1 MKTIKPLRLSLLNRP
16 YARAGR
22 NYLGV
27 AALGLVGLEPEPKLY
42 SEQDLWRIASEEI
55 GTGGVLDLG
64 LPKLV
69 PEWLLSG
76 YGHTAHQAEKTTCA
90 VQARIGGMEKSL
102 IVSGDRYWLDGR
114 ATEPQAFDRM
124 PLDWTRAFG
133 GPGIP
138 ENPLGTGAEE
148 EQVNGV
154 RTRRLPNVEAPDQRM
169 RSPRDVVRPSGFGAI
184 PPDWPQRLRLLGSE
198 YGEQWREQDF
208 PGLARDADWRY
219 FNAAPVDQRWEGL
232 QEVPRGLPFELWNM
246 HPAQPVLRGCLP
258 DWRVRAFA
266 SWNKDGSE
274 LNESGLR
281 LTTVWFF
288 PHLERAVLIWH
299 GVFSVVEDDAA
310 DVRHLM
316 AAIEMPDEPRPMD
329 HYASVLAKRLNP
341 ETAIHAVRDSDLAP
355 KSILGT
361 LELDEQLRAA
371 ERPSVR
377 NAKAG
382 ARRQYEQRRQALL
395 QRGLDPEVH
404 LPPFP
409 ESEELP
415 DLDDLPMYQER
426 LKREFE
432 DLRRTKGEAG
442 SLVAGGAEQGPSVAS
457 GSQAA
462 TAAAPAIA
470 EDLLAQMPEGGARLD
485 PGETIARLRAHRA
498 AKAGAETLS
507 PDEAQSR
514 AAEDE
519 AEVQRIRESH
529 RHMAHLQPAPPQA
542 TSFRSAKWRRRLDR
556 ARDGAKQ
563 FAGANLSGVNL
574 SDMDLRGYDLSHANL
589 ESANLT
595 GARLDGA
602 NLSGAVLA
610 RATLEQATFVNA
622 RLDGAS
628 LAKAQCRRCDF
639 TGASMDGTNCQA
651 AVFDEAVFRQ
661 ARFRANELRDSQW
674 RSCDL
679 RESHWSNLVF
689 WKVRIEHL
697 RFDAAQFKQVIWIE
711 CAFDQAAFVGARL
724 DSCGFITADASAGV
738 DFSSASLEACSFA
751 HGTSMP
757 GAIFQRARLKQCGL
771 RTTRLE
777 GADFTGA
784 CLENCDFSE
793 CDLTRARL
801 DGLIGGE
808 SLFVRT
814 NLTAASLKGA
824 DLIDA
829 SLAKADLRFA
839 NLEQAN
845 LYRADVSQALIDAT
859 TLLAGAYTQHAKLWP
874 KRREEAGA

>member
-16 YARAGR
+16 YVQAGKT
-22 NYLGV
+22 YLGV

-42 SEQDLWRIASEEI
+42 SEQDLWRIAAEEI
-55 GTGGVLDLG
+55 GAGGVLDLG

-76 YGHTAHQAEKTTCA
+76 YGHTAHQTDKTTCA
-90 VQARIGGMEKSL
+90 VQVRVGGLEKSL

-114 ATEPQAFDRM
+114 ATQPQAFDRM

-154 RTRRLPNVEAPDQRM
+154 RTRRLPNVEAPHQRM
-169 RSPRDVVRPSGFGAI
+169 RSPRDAVRPSGFGAI
-184 PPDWPQRLRLLGSE
+184 PPDWPQRLRLLGSD
-198 YGEQWREQDF
+198 YGEQWREHDF

-232 QEVPRGLPFELWNM
+232 QEVPAGLPYELWNM

-266 SWNKDGSE
+266 SWNKDGSALKE
-274 LNESGLR
+274 AGLR

-299 GVFSVVEDDAA
+299 GAFSIIEDDAA

-316 AAIEMPDEPRPMD
+316 AAIEMPDAPRSMD

-341 ETAIHAVRDSDLAP
+341 ETAIHAVRDSDLVP
-355 KSILGT
+355 KPILG
-361 LELDEQLRAA
+361 LLALDEQLRAA
-371 ERPSVR
+371 DRPSVR

-382 ARRQYEQRRQALL
+382 ARRAYEQRKQALL

-404 LPPFP
+404 LPPFT
-409 ESEELP
+409 ESEQLP
-415 DLDDLPMYQER
+415 DLDDLPLYQER

-432 DLRRTKGEAG
+432 DLRRAKGD
-442 SLVAGGAEQGPSVAS
+442 AGGVGADGAQQKPS
-457 GSQAA
+457 
-462 TAAAPAIA
+462 APARD
-470 EDLLAQMPEGGARLD
+470 EDLLAQMPDGGARVD
-485 PGETIARLRAHRA
+485 PGETIRRLRARRA
-498 AKAGAETLS
+498 AEAGAETRS
-507 PDEAQSR
+507 ADDAQRQSAQAAQDEAQ
-514 AAEDE
+514 
-519 AEVQRIRESH
+519 VQRIRESH

-563 FAGANLSGVNL
+563 FAGANLCGVDL
-574 SDMDLRGYDLSHANL
+574 SDMDLRGYDLSNANL

-595 GARLDGA
+595 QTRLDGA
-602 NLSGAVLA
+602 NLCGAVLA
-610 RATLEQATFVNA
+610 RATLAQASLVNA

-628 LAKAQCRRCDF
+628 LAKAHCTRADF
-639 TGASMDGTNCQA
+639 TGASMDGTNCQGA
-651 AVFDEAVFRQ
+651 MFDDVVFRQ

-674 RSCDL
+674 CRCDL

-689 WKVRIEHL
+689 WKVRLEHL
-697 RFDAAQFKQVIWIE
+697 RFDAAQFKQVIWVE
-711 CAFDQAAFVGARL
+711 CTFGQAAFVGARL
-724 DSCGFITADASAGV
+724 DSCGFITTDASAGV
-738 DFSSASLEACSFA
+738 DFSDAFLEACSFA
-751 HGTSMP
+751 HGTVMP
-757 GAIFQRARLKQCGL
+757 AAIFQRARLKQCGL

-777 GADFTGA
+777 GADFTRA

-801 DGLIGGE
+801 DGLVAGE
-808 SLFVRT
+808 SLFVRA

-829 SLAKADLRFA
+829 SLAKSDLRFA
-839 NLEQAN
+839 NLEGAN
-845 LYRADVSQALIDAT
+845 LYRADVSQAWIDAT

>member
-16 YARAGR
+16 YVQAGR
-22 NYLGV
+22 TWLGV
-27 AALGLVGLEPEPKLY
+27 AALGLVGLEPEPRLY

-55 GTGGVLDLG
+55 GAGGVLDLG

-76 YGHTAHQAEKTTCA
+76 YGHTAHQADKTTCA
-90 VQARIGGMEKSL
+90 VQVRVGGMEKSL
-102 IVSGDRYWLDGR
+102 TVFGDRYWLDGR
-114 ATEPQAFDRM
+114 ATQPQAFDRM

-133 GPGIP
+133 GPGFP

-154 RTRRLPNVEAPDQRM
+154 RTRRLPNVEAPGQRM
-169 RSPRDVVRPSGFGAI
+169 RSPRDAVRPSGFGAI
-184 PPDWPQRLRLLGSE
+184 PPDWPQRLRLLGSD

-232 QEVPRGLPFELWNM
+232 QEVPAGLPYELWNM

-266 SWNKDGSE
+266 SWHKDGSE
-274 LNESGLR
+274 LKEAGLR

-299 GVFSVVEDDAA
+299 GVFSIAEDDAS
-310 DVRHLM
+310 DVHHLM
-316 AAIEMPDEPRPMD
+316 AAIERPDEPRPMG

-355 KSILGT
+355 KSILG
-361 LELDEQLRAA
+361 LLALDEQLRAP

-382 ARRQYEQRRQALL
+382 ARRQHEQRKQALL

-404 LPPFP
+404 LPPFA
-409 ESEELP
+409 ESETLP
-415 DLDDLPMYQER
+415 DLDDLPLYQER

-432 DLRRTKGEAG
+432 DMRRAKGEAG
-442 SLVAGGAEQGPSVAS
+442 GMGAGGAQQKPS
-457 GSQAA
+457 
-462 TAAAPAIA
+462 APAMD
-470 EDLLAQMPEGGARLD
+470 EDLLAQMPDGGARVD
-485 PGETIARLRAHRA
+485 PGETIRRLRARRA
-498 AKAGAETLS
+498 AEAAAETRA
-507 PDEAQSR
+507 PDDAQRQATQAAQDEAQ
-514 AAEDE
+514 
-519 AEVQRIRESH
+519 VQRIRESH

-556 ARDGAKQ
+556 ARDAAKQ
-563 FAGANLSGVNL
+563 FVGANLSGVDL
-574 SDMDLRGYDLSHANL
+574 SDMDLRGYDFSQANL
-589 ESANLT
+589 ESANLSR
-595 GARLDGA
+595 ARLDGA

-610 RATLEQATFVNA
+610 RATLAQASLINA

-628 LAKAQCRRCDF
+628 LAKAHGTRADF
-639 TGASMDGTNCQA
+639 TGASMDATNCQG

-674 RSCDL
+674 RRCDL

-689 WKVRIEHL
+689 WKVRLAHL
-697 RFDAAQFKQVIWIE
+697 RFDAAQFKQVIWVE

-724 DSCGFITADASAGV
+724 DSCGFITTDASAGV
-738 DFSSASLEACSFA
+738 DFSDASLEACSFA
-751 HGTSMP
+751 HGTAMP
-757 GAIFQRARLKQCGL
+757 AAVFRRARLKQCGL

-784 CLENCDFSE
+784 HLENCDFSE
-793 CDLTRARL
+793 CDLARARL
-801 DGLIGGE
+801 DGLVAGE
-808 SLFVRT
+808 SLFIRA
-814 NLTAASLKGA
+814 NLNAASLQGA

-839 NLEQAN
+839 NLERAN